1 MKCHFIKI
9 GDGLLSAADEESR
22 QYINKS
28 RLGAGVA
35 VEVTGARNIG
45 FHRKLFALLRLAFDA
60 WEPQVMWHGMP
71 IQKDFERF
79 RNDIT
84 ILAGKYDVVVGI
96 DGQPKPVARSIS
108 FNRMD
113 GDEFSELYDKILD
126 VVWDRIL
133 RHNHY
138 RSRQEVDDVV
148 AQLLA
153 YS

>member
-1 MKCHFIKI
+1 MKCHFVKI

-22 QYINKS
+22 LRINKS

-35 VEVTGARNIG
+35 VEITGVRNIA

-60 WEPQVMWHGMP
+60 WEPQAVWHGMP
-71 IQKDFERF
+71 IAKDFERF

-96 DGQPKPVARSIS
+96 DNQPKPVARSIS

>member
-1 MKCHFIKI
+1 MGTASHV
-9 GDGLLSAADEESR
+9 ARHAD
-22 QYINKS
+22 
-28 RLGAGVA
+28 
-35 VEVTGARNIG
+35 
-45 FHRKLFALLRLAFDA
+45 
-60 WEPQVMWHGMP
+60 
-71 IQKDFERF
+71 
-79 RNDIT
+79 NDIT